1 MKPTSRLRL
10 AALLL
15 PLGIAPSADAACGS
29 AFCTC

>member
-15 PLGIAPSADAACGS
+15 PLGIAPSAAAAQVGLHC
-29 AFCTC
+29 